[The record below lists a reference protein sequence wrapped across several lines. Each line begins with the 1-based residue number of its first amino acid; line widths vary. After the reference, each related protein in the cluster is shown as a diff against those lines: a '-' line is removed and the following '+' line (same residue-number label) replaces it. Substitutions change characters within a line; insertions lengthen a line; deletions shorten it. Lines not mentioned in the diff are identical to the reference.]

1 MIANTLFPMR
11 VVRNIFEIKSSR
23 AIRVLLSNPGRKW
36 TIREL
41 ASEARV
47 AFGYVH
53 AVVANLMQSGYLLR
67 NQVNRL
73 ELVDPIR
80 LIKRW
85 AAYHQFNA
93 VNKML
98 PYYTFEREIDTLI
111 GKLQDVEQDY
121 ALTSLSGAWLAVPQ
135 VRPVM
140 IEAYIRDA
148 LQAEKLSKQLQLKPI
163 PKEGNVRLIVP
174 YDDGVFYKAQKIEG
188 IRIVSNVQLYVDLY
202 NYPARGEE
210 ASLAVLALVENA
222 WKQALIG
229 VTKTIV

>member
-1 MIANTLFPMR
+1 M
-11 VVRNIFEIKSSR
+11 
-23 AIRVLLSNPGRKW
+23 SNPGRTW

-53 AVVANLMQSGYLLR
+53 AVVANLTQSGYLLR
-67 NQVNRL
+67 NQANRL

-98 PYYTFEREIDTLI
+98 PYYSFEREIDALI
-111 GKLQDVEQDY
+111 GKFRDVAADY

-140 IEAYIRDA
+140 IEAYVREPSH
-148 LQAEKLSKQLQLKPI
+148 AEELSKQLLLKPI
-163 PKEGNVRLIVP
+163 PKEGNVRLIIP
-174 YDDGVFYKAQKIEG
+174 DDDGVFYKAQRIQG
-188 IRIVSNVQLYVDLY
+188 VLIVSNVQLYVDLY

-210 ASLAVLALVENA
+210 ASLAVMPLIEDA

-229 VTKTIV
+229 VATSSV